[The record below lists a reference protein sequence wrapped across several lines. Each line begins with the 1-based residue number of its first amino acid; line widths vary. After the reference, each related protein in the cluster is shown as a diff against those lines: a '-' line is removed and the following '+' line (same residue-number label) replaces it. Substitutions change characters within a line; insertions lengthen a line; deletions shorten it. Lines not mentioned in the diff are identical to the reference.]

1 MAYDLGFIRDEDLF
15 RHVKET
21 VEKYR
26 FTIDLDRF
34 NKNLI
39 DPIKLTFDAKVYH
52 KSIKETIESEI
63 IRQMDKSNTNHIGY
77 FHQNI
82 FKYIDPDWIVPDK
95 GFDLI
100 NPTKKIYVEIKNKHN
115 TMNSASSQKTYMKMQ
130 SMLLQDAQN
139 RCMLVEVIAKKSQD
153 IPWEIS
159 LDGTK
164 HRHEYIRR
172 VSMDRFY
179 ALVTGDE
186 EAFAHLCAVLPHVLD
201 DVLSEMD
208 QEPIQN
214 TVHDELRQLSPDL
227 LKSLYLLSFGRY
239 EGFGYFDFRQ
249 GDSLVN

>member
-1 MAYDLGFIRDEDLF
+1 LS
-15 RHVKET
+15 
-21 VEKYR
+21 
-26 FTIDLDRF
+26 F
-34 NKNLI
+34 NKTNVTKNTSKK
-39 DPIKLTFDAKVYH
+39 D
-52 KSIKETIESEI
+52 
-63 IRQMDKSNTNHIGY
+63 DKC
-77 FHQNI
+77 QNI

-100 NPTKKIYVEIKNKHN
+100 NPEKKIYVEIKNKHN

-159 LDGTK
+159 LDSTK

-186 EAFAHLCAVLPHVLD
+186 EAFARLCAVLPHVID

-214 TVHDELRQLSPDL
+214 TVHEELRQLSPDL
-227 LKSLYLLSFGRY
+227 LRSLYLLSFGRY
-239 EGFGYFDFRQ
+239 EGFGMF
-249 GDSLVN
+249 SPVS